1 MLLYHSTLN
10 SYSSPCPTCVEIIIT
25 LILIID
31 DIGID
36 CNHLKMIINRLIG
49 LVVEILE
56 NDVEAVISLGGELL
70 DFSQA

>member
-1 MLLYHSTLN
+1 M
-10 SYSSPCPTCVEIIIT
+10 EIIIT
-25 LILIID
+25 FILILIIGN
-31 DIGID
+31 IGID
-36 CNHLKMIINRLIG
+36 FNHLKMIINRLIR

>member
-1 MLLYHSTLN
+1 M
-10 SYSSPCPTCVEIIIT
+10 EIIINFI

-31 DIGID
+31 NIGID
-36 CNHLKMIINRLIG
+36 FNHLKMIINRLIR